1 MLCYSNALLYLIS
14 TLKSHCN
21 QIYSKNNC
29 PFCTKAK
36 ALLELKGIEYTEVNI
51 EQDADAR
58 KRIVDAGL
66 RTVPQIYINEQLL
79 PGGYNGL
86 ASQSTEFFNT
96 LK

>member
-1 MLCYSNALLYLIS
+1 MIKL
-14 TLKSHCN
+14 
-21 QIYSKNNC
+21 YSKNNC
-29 PFCTKAK
+29 PFCTRAK
-36 ALLELKGIEYTEVNI
+36 ALLESKDISYTEINI
-51 EQDADAR
+51 EQDTDAR

-96 LK
+96 LKEG

>member
-1 MLCYSNALLYLIS
+1 MI
-14 TLKSHCN
+14 T
-21 QIYSKNNC
+21 IYSKNNC
-29 PFCTKAK
+29 PFCTRAK
-36 ALLELKGIEYTEVNI
+36 ALLESKDINYTEINI

-86 ASQSTEFFNT
+86 ADQSEEFFNK
-96 LK
+96 LREG

>member
-1 MLCYSNALLYLIS
+1 MI
-14 TLKSHCN
+14 TV
-21 QIYSKNNC
+21 YSKNNC
-29 PFCTKAK
+29 PYCTRAK
-36 ALLELKGIEYTEVNI
+36 ALLETNGIKYTEVNI

-86 ASQSTEFFNT
+86 ASQTTEFFDT
-96 LK
+96 LKES

>member
-1 MLCYSNALLYLIS
+1 MI
-14 TLKSHCN
+14 KV
-21 QIYSKNNC
+21 YSKNNC

-36 ALLELKGIEYTEVNI
+36 ALLEIKGIKYTEVNI

-86 ASQSTEFFNT
+86 ADQSDEFFNK
-96 LK
+96 LKES

>member
-1 MLCYSNALLYLIS
+1 
-14 TLKSHCN
+14 
-21 QIYSKNNC
+21 
-29 PFCTKAK
+29 
-36 ALLELKGIEYTEVNI
+36 LLESKDINYTEINI

-86 ASQSTEFFNT
+86 ADQSEEFFNK
-96 LK
+96 LREG

>member
-1 MLCYSNALLYLIS
+1 MLE
-14 TLKSHCN
+14 
-21 QIYSKNNC
+21 SKDIN
-29 PFCTKAK
+29 
-36 ALLELKGIEYTEVNI
+36 YTEINI

-86 ASQSTEFFNT
+86 ADQSEEFFNK
-96 LK
+96 LREG

>member
-1 MLCYSNALLYLIS
+1 MLE
-14 TLKSHCN
+14 
-21 QIYSKNNC
+21 SKDIN
-29 PFCTKAK
+29 
-36 ALLELKGIEYTEVNI
+36 YTEINI

-86 ASQSTEFFNT
+86 ADQSDEFFNK
-96 LK
+96 LKES

>member
-1 MLCYSNALLYLIS
+1 MI
-14 TLKSHCN
+14 KV
-21 QIYSKNNC
+21 YSKNNC

-36 ALLELKGIEYTEVNI
+36 
-51 EQDADAR
+51 QDADAR

-86 ASQSTEFFNT
+86 ADQSDEFFNK
-96 LK
+96 LKES